1 MRTSPRSGREA
12 SSVSA
17 GRFIR
22 ISPFAG
28 TSMVWLNR
36 HSFGVNAP
44 SDLANKNAA
53 TRKPAVNPFDQRIFD
68 WNFIR
73 SAFRKERESAG
84 KATVA
89 CCDRG
94 QDFAVA
100 QGAARQRR
108 GKSPRYHRCKD
119 TN

>member
-12 SSVSA
+12 ASVSA

-28 TSMVWLNR
+28 TSMVWLHR
-36 HSFGVNAP
+36 HSFGVTAP

-53 TRKPAVNPFDQRIFD
+53 TRKPAVNPFDQRTFD
-68 WNFIR
+68 WNFIG

-84 KATVA
+84 KGKTRRS
-89 CCDRG
+89 RG
-94 QDFAVA
+94 L
-100 QGAARQRR
+100 RR
-108 GKSPRYHRCKD
+108 RRTRRFGRADPVGQ
-119 TN
+119 